1 MDDTTNNTSNNNN
14 STSPLP
20 ADMVAC
26 EQCGKPEHK
35 TKLKKKRFCS
45 PTCARQAKASIGEQV
60 AQAQQQQ
67 QQQLQAH
74 QQQQQQQNE
83 AINNSNINNLNDAN
97 NTNHLNNSI
106 NMELNNSL
114 TAPMVSVNTGMVE
127 RMQTDNS
134 IMSPSVP
141 IVTTA
146 PQLQMQQPPVLSS
159 SSSANIPAVI
169 SEAVTLAPQVA
180 ATAAPAAVEQ
190 QPQMA
195 NWTVSDVCEFIKN
208 LPGCSD
214 YVDDFEQQEID
225 GQALLLL
232 KENHLVNAMGMK
244 LGPALKIVAKVESM
258 KEVSAA
264 ALNAA
269 NNAMEGNNASTQ

>member
-1 MDDTTNNTSNNNN
+1 MLEDAVNNASNNNN
-14 STSPLP
+14 LSTSPLP
-20 ADMVAC
+20 TDMVAC
-26 EQCGKPEHK
+26 ENCGKPEHK

-45 PTCARQAKASIGEQV
+45 PACARQAKGSGEQ
-60 AQAQQQQ
+60 QMMHLQ
-67 QQQLQAH
+67 QQQLQQP
-74 QQQQQQQNE
+74 QQQTQNE
-83 AINNSNINNLNDAN
+83 TNSNTVANNLNDS
-97 NTNHLNNSI
+97 TNATCHLNNNISMDI
-106 NMELNNSL
+106 GNSL
-114 TAPMVSVNTGMVE
+114 ATSASIAPSVGIVD
-127 RMQTDNS
+127 RMQNTDNG
-134 IMSPSVP
+134 IIPNLP

-146 PQLQMQQPPVLSS
+146 QQIQMQPATPTSS
-159 SSSANIPAVI
+159 SNI
-169 SEAVTLAPQVA
+169 STLANDVA
-180 ATAAPAAVEQ
+180 VPMVPVMATTVASALEQ

-195 NWTVSDVCEFIKN
+195 NWSVSEVCEFIKN

-258 KEVSAA
+258 KESSAA

-269 NNAMEGNNASTQ
+269 NNAMETNSAHTQ

>member
-1 MDDTTNNTSNNNN
+1 
-14 STSPLP
+14 
-20 ADMVAC
+20 MVAC

-45 PTCARQAKASIGEQV
+45 PACARQAKASIGEQV
-60 AQAQQQQ
+60 AQAQQLQQ
-67 QQQLQAH
+67 QQQAH
-74 QQQQQQQNE
+74 QQQQQQQQSE
-83 AINNSNINNLNDAN
+83 SINNANINLNDSN
-97 NTNHLNNSI
+97 NTSHHLNNSI
-106 NMELNNSL
+106 NMDMSNSL
-114 TAPMVSVNTGMVE
+114 SAAPMVAVGAAGI
-127 RMQTDNS
+127 QTDNT
-134 IMSPSVP
+134 IMQNLP

-146 PQLQMQQPPVLSS
+146 SQLQMQQAAPPTSS
-159 SSSANIPAVI
+159 SSSVANVSAVVNE
-169 SEAVTLAPQVA
+169 SAPLAPTA
-180 ATAAPAAVEQ
+180 ATTAAPAVEQ

-269 NNAMEGNNASTQ
+269 NNAMDTNNGNSQ

>member
-1 MDDTTNNTSNNNN
+1 
-14 STSPLP
+14 
-20 ADMVAC
+20 MVAC
-26 EQCGKPEHK
+26 EQCGKIEHK

-45 PTCARQAKASIGEQV
+45 PACARLAKASIGEQ
-60 AQAQQQQ
+60 ASQSLQQSET
-67 QQQLQAH
+67 AAAANAAMNIA
-74 QQQQQQQNE
+74 NE
-83 AINNSNINNLNDAN
+83 SNSNNLNS
-97 NTNHLNNSI
+97 SI
-106 NMELNNSL
+106 NMDINNQMTTSS
-114 TAPMVSVNTGMVE
+114 MVTVGHGMAVD
-127 RMQTDNS
+127 RMQTDNNATL
-134 IMSPSVP
+134 MQTLPMVQQ
-141 IVTTA
+141 
-146 PQLQMQQPPVLSS
+146 PQLSLQHQHQQQQPPLSS
-159 SSSANIPAVI
+159 SSSSSSSSTTTSSSSSSSSLSSALVNDVAPMAPVPA
-169 SEAVTLAPQVA
+169 AV
-180 ATAAPAAVEQ
+180 AAPAPVVEQ

-269 NNAMEGNNASTQ
+269 NNPSLDGSNANQQ